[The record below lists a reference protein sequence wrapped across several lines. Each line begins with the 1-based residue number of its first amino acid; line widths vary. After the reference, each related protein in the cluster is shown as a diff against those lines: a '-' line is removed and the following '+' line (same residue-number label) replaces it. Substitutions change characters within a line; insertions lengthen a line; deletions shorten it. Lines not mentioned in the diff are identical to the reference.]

1 MRPLLAALAVVAALA
16 AGCSSG
22 GAPAAD
28 LGTEDLRDAVAAT
41 FQSRCIGCHGADAPS
56 SGLSLTEDQME
67 SSLINSWS
75 YVNEGFVLVKPG
87 KPEESLLIKIL
98 RGDHEAGGLHMPPNG
113 IMGDA
118 EIDLIYNWIES
129 LGEDGS

>member
-1 MRPLLAALAVVAALA
+1 
-16 AGCSSG
+16 
-22 GAPAAD
+22 
-28 LGTEDLRDAVAAT
+28 
-41 FQSRCIGCHGADAPS
+41 
-56 SGLSLTEDQME
+56 ME